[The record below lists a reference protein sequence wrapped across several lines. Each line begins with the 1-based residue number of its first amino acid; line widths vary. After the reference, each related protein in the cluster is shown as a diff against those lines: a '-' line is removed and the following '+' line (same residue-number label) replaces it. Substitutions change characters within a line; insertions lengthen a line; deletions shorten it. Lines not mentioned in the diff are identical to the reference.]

1 MRQMKY
7 PAVFMR
13 GGTSRAIVF
22 HEKDLPEDQAERDAI
37 FLKALGSPDPNGR
50 QLDGLGGGISSLS
63 KIAVVA
69 PSARMDADVD
79 FTFAQ
84 VGVTDETVDYVGT
97 CGNISSAVGP
107 FAVDEGLV
115 GADENG
121 TATVRVYN
129 TNTGKTYHA
138 RFPVE
143 DGAAGVNG
151 SFELPGVSGTGAQIA
166 LEFMDPGGAATGSLL
181 PSGNAV
187 DTFEIE
193 GVGSVEVSMVD
204 ATNPMVFLRAADIG
218 LTGGEGPG
226 LIDSRVEV
234 MVNLEQIRAEAAV
247 RMGLA
252 RDRREAS
259 ESVQAVPK
267 VVLVAPPVEYM
278 DLKGEIIAAD
288 ACDIAARI
296 ISMGKTHRAFAL
308 TGAMCLA
315 VAARI
320 PGTVVYEAARS
331 EVGDIRLGHPSGV
344 QTINAEVTSTPEGPK
359 AEKVIV
365 YRTARRL
372 MEGMVCVPA
381 IS

>member
-69 PSARMDADVD
+69 PSARIDADVD

-115 GADENG
+115 GADGGE
-121 TATVRVYN
+121 AVTVRVYN

-143 DGAAGVNG
+143 DGAAGVSG
-151 SFELPGVSGTGAQIA
+151 SFELPGVSGTGAQIT

-267 VVLVAPPVEYM
+267 VVLVAPPVEYI
-278 DLKGEIIAAD
+278 DLKGEIITAD

-320 PGTVVYEAARS
+320 PGTVVHEAARS
-331 EVGDIRLGHPSGV
+331 GEGDIRLGHPSGV
-344 QTINAEVTSTPEGPK
+344 QTINAVVSNTPEGPK

-372 MEGMVCVPA
+372 MEGMVCVPS

>member
-1 MRQMKY
+1 MSQRKY

-22 HEKDLPEDQAERDAI
+22 HEKDLPDDQTGRDAV

-69 PSARMDADVD
+69 PSARADADVD

-115 GADENG
+115 RADEG
-121 TATVRVYN
+121 VATVRVYN

-143 DGAAGVNG
+143 DGAAGVSG
-151 SFELPGVSGTGAQIA
+151 GYELPGVSGSGAQIT
-166 LEFMDPGGAATGSLL
+166 LEFMDPGGAATGKLL

-193 GVGSVEVSMVD
+193 GVGRVEASMVD
-204 ATNPMVFLRAADIG
+204 ATNPMVFVRAGDIG

-226 LIDSRVEV
+226 LIDAQVEV

-267 VVLVAPPVEYM
+267 VVLVAPPLEYI

-288 ACDIAARI
+288 DCDIAARI
-296 ISMGKTHRAFAL
+296 VSMGKTHRAFAL

-320 PGTVVYEAARS
+320 PGAVVHEAARGGA
-331 EVGDIRLGHPSGV
+331 GDIRLGHPSGV
-344 QTINAEVTSTPEGPK
+344 QTINAVVKETPEGPR

-372 MEGMVCVPA
+372 MEGLVCVPA
-381 IS
+381 G

>member
-1 MRQMKY
+1 MGLMKY

-22 HEKDLPEDQAERDAI
+22 HEKNLPEDQAGRDAI

-69 PSARMDADVD
+69 PSARADADVD

-115 GADENG
+115 EVDDGG
-121 TATVRVYN
+121 ATVRVYN

-143 DGAAGVNG
+143 DGAAGVSG
-151 SFELPGVSGTGAQIA
+151 AFELPGVSGAGARIT
-166 LEFMDPGGAATGSLL
+166 LEFMDPGGAATGKLL
-181 PSGNAV
+181 PSGNAA

-193 GVGSVEVSMVD
+193 GIGAIEVSMVD
-204 ATNPMVFLRAADIG
+204 ATNPMVFVRAKDLS

-226 LIDSRVEV
+226 LIDARVEV

-267 VVLVAPPVEYM
+267 VVLVAPPLEYM
-278 DLKGEIIAAD
+278 DLKGEIVAEED
-288 ACDIAARI
+288 CDIAARI

-320 PGTVVYEAARS
+320 PGTLTHEAARS
-331 EVGDIRLGHPSGV
+331 TEGDIRLGHPSGV
-344 QTINAEVTSTPEGPK
+344 QTINAVVSETPEGPR

-372 MEGMVCVPA
+372 MEGMVCVP
-381 IS
+381 SG

>member
-1 MRQMKY
+1 MGQKKY

-22 HEKDLPEDQAERDAI
+22 HEKDLPDDQAERDAI

-69 PSARMDADVD
+69 PSARADADVD

-84 VGVTDETVDYVGT
+84 VGVMDETVDYVGT

-115 GADENG
+115 RVDEG
-121 TATVRVYN
+121 VAAVRVYN

-143 DGAAGVNG
+143 DGTAGVG
-151 SFELPGVSGTGAQIA
+151 GMYELPGVSGSGARIT
-166 LEFMDPGGAATGSLL
+166 LEFMDPGGAATGVLL

-187 DTFEIE
+187 DIFEIE
-193 GVGSVEVSMVD
+193 GVGRVEASMVD
-204 ATNPMVFLRAADIG
+204 ATNPMVFVRAPDLG

-226 LIDSRVEV
+226 LIDAQVEV

-252 RDRREAS
+252 RDRRDAS
-259 ESVQAVPK
+259 ENAQAVPK
-267 VVLVAPPVEYM
+267 VVIVAPPLEYM
-278 DLKGEIIAAD
+278 DLKGEIIKAD
-288 ACDIAARI
+288 DCDIAARI
-296 ISMGKTHRAFAL
+296 VSMGKTHRAFAL

-320 PGTVVYEAARS
+320 PGTVVHEAARGGA
-331 EVGDIRLGHPSGV
+331 GDIRLGHPSGV
-344 QTINAEVTSTPEGPK
+344 QTINAVVSETPEGPR

-381 IS
+381 GS

>member
-1 MRQMKY
+1 MAQMKY

-22 HEKDLPEDQAERDAI
+22 HEKDLPEAQSARDAI
-37 FLKALGSPDPNGR
+37 FLRALGSPDPNGR

-69 PSARMDADVD
+69 PSDRADADVD

-107 FAVDEGLV
+107 FSVDEGLV
-115 GADENG
+115 RVDSGD
-121 TATVRVYN
+121 TATVRVFN

-138 RFPVE
+138 RFPL
-143 DGAAGVNG
+143 DGGAAGVSG
-151 SFELPGVSGTGAQIA
+151 TYELPGVSGSGAQIT
-166 LEFMDPGGAATGSLL
+166 LEFMDPGGAATGKLL

-193 GVGSVEVSMVD
+193 GVGRVEASMVD
-204 ATNPMVFLRAADIG
+204 ATNPMVFVRAGDLG
-218 LTGGEGPG
+218 LSGGEGPG
-226 LIDSRVEV
+226 LIDAQVEV

-267 VVLVAPPVEYM
+267 VVLVAPPLEYM

-288 ACDIAARI
+288 DCDIAGRI

-320 PGTVVYEAARS
+320 PGTVVNEAARS
-331 EVGDIRLGHPSGV
+331 GDGDIRLGHPSGV
-344 QTINAEVTSTPEGPK
+344 QTINAVVIETSEGPR

-381 IS
+381 NP

>member
-1 MRQMKY
+1 
-7 PAVFMR
+7 MR

-22 HEKDLPEDQAERDAI
+22 HEKDLPEDRAERDAI
-37 FLKALGSPDPNGR
+37 FLRALGSPDPNGR
-50 QLDGLGGGISSLS
+50 QLDGLGGGVSSLS

-69 PSARMDADVD
+69 PSGRADADVD

-115 GADENG
+115 RADEG
-121 TATVRVYN
+121 TTTVRIFN

-143 DGAAGVNG
+143 EGAAGVNG
-151 SFELPGVSGTGAQIA
+151 EFELPGVSGAGARIT
-166 LEFMDPGGAATGSLL
+166 LEFMDPGGAATGKLL

-193 GVGSVEVSMVD
+193 GIGAIEASMVD
-204 ATNPMVFLRAADIG
+204 ATNPMVFVRAADLG

-226 LIDSRVEV
+226 LIDARVEV

-267 VVLVAPPVEYM
+267 VVLVAPPLEYM

-288 ACDIAARI
+288 DCDIAARI
-296 ISMGKTHRAFAL
+296 VSMGKTHRAFAL

-320 PGTVVYEAARS
+320 PGTVVHEAARGGA
-331 EVGDIRLGHPSGV
+331 GDIRLGHPSGV
-344 QTINAEVTSTPEGPK
+344 QTINAVVAETPEGPL

-372 MEGMVCVPA
+372 MEGMVCVPVT
-381 IS
+381 S

>member
-1 MRQMKY
+1 
-7 PAVFMR
+7 MR

-22 HEKDLPEDQAERDAI
+22 HEKDLPEDRAERDAI

-50 QLDGLGGGISSLS
+50 QLDGLGGGVSSLS

-69 PSARMDADVD
+69 PSGRKDADVD

-115 GADENG
+115 RVNEE
-121 TATVRVYN
+121 TATVRIFN

-138 RFPVE
+138 RFPVVE
-143 DGAAGVNG
+143 GAAGVNG
-151 SFELPGVSGTGAQIA
+151 EFELPGVSGAGAQIT
-166 LEFMDPGGAATGSLL
+166 LEFMDPGGAATGKLL

-193 GVGSVEVSMVD
+193 GVGSIEASMVD
-204 ATNPMVFLRAADIG
+204 ATNPMVFVRAKDLG

-226 LIDSRVEV
+226 LIDAQVEV

-267 VVLVAPPVEYM
+267 VVLVAPPLEYI
-278 DLKGEIIAAD
+278 DLKGEIIAAED
-288 ACDIAARI
+288 CDIAARI

-320 PGTVVYEAARS
+320 PGTVVHEAARGGA
-331 EVGDIRLGHPSGV
+331 GDIRLGHPSGV
-344 QTINAEVTSTPEGPK
+344 QTINAVVAETPGGPV

-381 IS
+381 NP

>member
-1 MRQMKY
+1 MGQRKY

-22 HEKDLPEDQAERDAI
+22 HAKDLPEDRAERDAI

-69 PSARMDADVD
+69 PSERADADVD

-115 GADENG
+115 RADEG
-121 TATVRVYN
+121 TATVRIFN

-143 DGAAGVNG
+143 EGAAGVSG
-151 SFELPGVSGTGAQIA
+151 SYELPGVSGAGAQIT
-166 LEFMDPGGAATGSLL
+166 LEFMDPGGAATGKLL

-193 GVGSVEVSMVD
+193 GIGAIEASMVD
-204 ATNPMVFLRAADIG
+204 ATNPMVFVRAADLG

-226 LIDSRVEV
+226 LIDAQVEV

-267 VVLVAPPVEYM
+267 VVVVAPPLEYI
-278 DLKGEIIAAD
+278 DLKGEIVAAD
-288 ACDIAARI
+288 DCDIAARI

-320 PGTVVYEAARS
+320 PGTVVHEAARS
-331 EVGDIRLGHPSGV
+331 AEGDIRLGHPSGV
-344 QTINAEVTSTPEGPK
+344 QTINAVVAETREGPV

-381 IS
+381 TS

>member
-69 PSARMDADVD
+69 PSARADADVD

-84 VGVTDETVDYVGT
+84 IGVTDETVDYVGT

-115 GADENG
+115 RVDGGE

-143 DGAAGVNG
+143 DGAAGVSG
-151 SFELPGVSGTGAQIA
+151 SFELPGVSGTGAQIT

-204 ATNPMVFLRAADIG
+204 ATNPMVFVRAKDIG

-267 VVLVAPPVEYM
+267 VVLVAPPLEYM

-288 ACDIAARI
+288 DCDIAARI

-320 PGTVVYEAARS
+320 PGTVAHESARS
-331 EVGDIRLGHPSGV
+331 GTGDIRLGHPSGV
-344 QTINAEVTSTPEGPK
+344 QMVNAVVSNTPEGPK

-381 IS
+381 TS